1 MEADSTI
8 RGLLRHFGTIIGAYL
23 VHKGWIDGG
32 DVEAVIGAL
41 IALGSIGWS
50 VWNKRQTTKTITAAL
65 DLPSGASRED
75 LKVAVASSD
84 ETPKA

>member
-8 RGLLRHFGTIIGAYL
+8 RGLLRHFCTIIGAYL
-23 VHKGWIDGG
+23 LHKGWIDGG

-50 VWNKRQTTKTITAAL
+50 FYSKRQASKAIDHAL
-65 DLPSGASRED
+65 DLPSGSTRDD
-75 LKVAVASSD
+75 LKAMVEA
-84 ETPKA
+84 PK

>member
-32 DVEAVIGAL
+32 DVEAVIGAV
-41 IALGSIGWS
+41 IALGCILWS
-50 VWNKRQTTKTITAAL
+50 LYSKKQASKAIDAAL
-65 DLPSGASRED
+65 DMPSGSTRDE
-75 LKVAVASSD
+75 LKVAVAES
-84 ETPKA
+84 PKV